1 VIDRLRMPLGLLVA
15 VLLGACASGPTES
28 TRPGSAVEA
37 PRAVPR
43 ADDQL
48 ERFRQLQTA
57 QARLA
62 EAEGR
67 WADAIQAWEILR
79 LLNPTDDLPRDR
91 WQAAVQHRKTLAEAQ
106 AQLAMEA
113 ERRGEAELA
122 VQHHLQV
129 LALDPGNEAAATAL
143 RDLER
148 ERNRRS
154 VVGRFA
160 SPPMARPNGSRQAL
174 RTTRPSGR
182 VAQAQSNSVREHAT
196 MLARQGDLDGAIQ
209 MLRET
214 PRSRTDPELR
224 STLIDLYL
232 ENAEKLRTVRPDEA
246 RAAVDAALALD
257 RRHARALALRMQMR
271 GTSAAAPAPAAQPG
285 QGIRSIGAA
294 PAAAAAKER
303 PKR

>member
-1 VIDRLRMPLGLLVA
+1 MPLGLLA
-15 VLLGACASGPTES
+15 AALLGACASRSMES
-28 TRPGSAVEA
+28 TSPGPAVVA
-37 PRAVPR
+37 PRALQQT
-43 ADDQL
+43 DEQL
-48 ERFRQLQTA
+48 EQFNQLQMA

-67 WADAIQAWEILR
+67 WADAIRAWEILR

-91 WQAAVQHRKTLAEAQ
+91 WQAAVRQRRTLAETQ
-106 AQLAMEA
+106 AQQAMEA
-113 ERRGEAELA
+113 ERRGETELA

-160 SPPMARPNGSRQAL
+160 SPPMARPNGSRLAL

-196 MLARQGDLDGAIQ
+196 MLVRQGDLDGAIQ

-232 ENAEKLRTVRPDEA
+232 ERAEKLRTVRPDEA
-246 RAAVDAALALD
+246 RADVDAALALD
-257 RRHARALALRMQMR
+257 RRHARALALRAQIR
-271 GTSAAAPAPAAQPG
+271 GTSATVPAAAAQPARG
-285 QGIRSIGAA
+285 LKSTSMA
-294 PAAAAAKER
+294 PAAAAPKER